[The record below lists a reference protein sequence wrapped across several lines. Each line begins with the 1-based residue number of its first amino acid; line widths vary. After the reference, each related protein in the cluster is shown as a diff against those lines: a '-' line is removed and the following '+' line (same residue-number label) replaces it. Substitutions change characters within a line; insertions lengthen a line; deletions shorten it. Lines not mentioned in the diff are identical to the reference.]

1 MLFLLLFTLPAPLL
15 KLLVAKSL
23 SAYCLSACCCYCH
36 DYDNGRNRMTGRF
49 YVLPQTH
56 ATPVLAPDLV
66 HSVTP
71 VPLGPLIPV
80 LSLLCNVARWYVVP
94 HTPSPIPTPTLVCAP
109 YVYAFVLLPLLA
121 LFILVLALPMTLLLL
136 LLNSSAARQREA

>member
-1 MLFLLLFTLPAPLL
+1 
-15 KLLVAKSL
+15 
-23 SAYCLSACCCYCH
+23 
-36 DYDNGRNRMTGRF
+36 MTDRF

-71 VPLGPLIPV
+71 VLRRPLISV
-80 LSLLCNVARWYVVP
+80 LSLLCNVACWYVVP